1 MNPALIYRIL
11 RSYCHVGLLFYF
23 RKWQVKGKEKVPA
36 KGPLLFIANH
46 QNAFLDA
53 ILMTCSGS
61 RSPYYLARAN
71 VFQKPLAAKFLSS
84 IHLKPIYRFRD
95 GFSTLKNNDIIMQD
109 CIDLMKKGEVILLF
123 PEANHNEPWSMR
135 AFQKGFARMA
145 MMFHEQTNGA
155 PLQIVP
161 IGIHYMDHHAFNT
174 RVLVEYGDPLLVS
187 DLIKDEPSERR
198 KLEAIVEA
206 GEKAIK
212 ALALDL
218 KPEEEYK
225 KRKEHL
231 VTNRIYKTDMV
242 EQLEADRRVAAAYP
256 MLSTKKS
263 GENILIKLFRAV
275 LGAYVYL
282 THGLPYLLITKF
294 IRKNIKD
301 PQFISSVK
309 FAMGIFATPVYYIM
323 LTMIFYLITA
333 NGQWSLAFLISL
345 PLSLVIFKQIS
356 TQKP

>member
-1 MNPALIYRIL
+1 
-11 RSYCHVGLLFYF
+11 
-23 RKWQVKGKEKVPA
+23 
-36 KGPLLFIANH
+36 
-46 QNAFLDA
+46 
-53 ILMTCSGS
+53 
-61 RSPYYLARAN
+61 
-71 VFQKPLAAKFLSS
+71 
-84 IHLKPIYRFRD
+84 
-95 GFSTLKNNDIIMQD
+95 
-109 CIDLMKKGEVILLF
+109 
-123 PEANHNEPWSMR
+123 MR

-174 RVLVEYGDPLLVS
+174 RVLIEYGNPLLVS

-231 VTNRIYKTDMV
+231 ITNRVYKSDMV
-242 EQLEADRRVAAAYP
+242 EQLEADRKVAAAYP
-256 MLSTKKS
+256 MPTVKKS
-263 GENILIKLFRAV
+263 GETIFNKILRGIV
-275 LGAYVYL
+275 GAYVYL

-309 FAMGIFATPVYYIM
+309 FAMGIFTTPVYYM
-323 LTMIFYLITA
+323 LLTVIFYLITA
-333 NGQWSLAFLISL
+333 NGQGSLAFLISL
-345 PLSLVIFKQIS
+345 PLSLVIFKQFS

>member
-71 VFQKPLAAKFLSS
+71 AFQKPLAAKFLSS

-95 GFSTLKNNDIIMQD
+95 SFSTLKNNDIILQD

-187 DLIKDEPSERR
+187 DLIKHEPNERR
-198 KLEAIVEA
+198 KLEALVEA

-212 ALALDL
+212 QLALDL

-231 VTNRIYKTDMV
+231 ETNRVHKSDMV
-242 EQLEADRRVAAAYP
+242 EQLEADRQVAAAYP
-256 MLSTKKS
+256 LTTNKKS
-263 GENILIKLFRAV
+263 RETILHKVFRASAGV
-275 LGAYVYL
+275 YVYL
-282 THGLPYLLITKF
+282 THGLPYLIITNF

-309 FAMGIFATPVYYIM
+309 FAMGIFATPVYYM
-323 LTMIFYLITA
+323 LLTWVFYLISA
-333 NGQWSLAFLISL
+333 NGQWSMIFLSSL
-345 PLSLVIFKQIS
+345 PLSLVIFKQLS